1 MKFLD
6 PSKISFQQIQTS
18 VRDWLIDTYAQSN
31 VVFSRTSPYGQLL
44 DVMQEFLQLVFL
56 YIEDVVVE
64 MNIYTATKARSIY
77 GWARLAGHN
86 PTRALS
92 AQGTLS
98 VKISPGAEVPLN
110 ASYVLLL
117 DKTRLSCESNNKKYF
132 VQLGNTTGSL
142 RIDLKSNEVIP
153 IKIVQGALESQ
164 ALTGD
169 GTELQ
174 SYTITSKK
182 RIENEM
188 VWVTVNG
195 ENFEV
200 VDSLY
205 DMRKGEKL
213 CMVRTGLS
221 GGIDLY
227 FGNEDFGYIP
237 PSGSTIN
244 VTYVLSDGFEGNLFA
259 KSNAVVWK
267 WLEPGYANTG
277 DEVDLNKL
285 FITEI
290 KKPIILGA
298 DQETPELTKLIAPK
312 TSRSYVLANPDNYI
326 AYLSRFNYAYVD
338 AYTTKD
344 DDYVKDDN
352 VIYLF
357 LIPDI
362 ARRLSKNTDYF
373 TTPLTN
379 FYLDEDEKNALIEFI
394 DMSGKQ
400 IVSTE
405 LNVIDPTLTKYVLN
419 VYLRI
424 YDTVDQPTLKSE
436 IISKITD
443 YLLKVTRRDKVPK
456 SDIIAIIEG
465 IKGVDSVNVSF
476 VSDENERAII
486 NGYYIQKVEKLDR
499 VRGISVVQ
507 ENKIKLAP
515 GDDPNIGLDEFGDIK
530 IGLNEMPVI
539 RGGWY
544 DRFGNYYEDGIN
556 YNQFCS
562 VNIVVKDVI
571 RENLAVRMMASNK
584 KSLTNVKPGNQ
595 NMSS

>member
-6 PSKISFQQIQTS
+6 PSKISFQQIQQS
-18 VRDWLIDTYAQSN
+18 VRDWLINTYAQSN

-44 DVMQEFLQLVFL
+44 EVMQEFLQLVFI

-86 PTRALS
+86 PTRVLS

-98 VKISPGAEVPLN
+98 VKISPSAEYPIN

-142 RIDLKSNEVIP
+142 RIDLKSNNVIP
-153 IKIVQGALESQ
+153 IKIIQGALESQ
-164 ALTGD
+164 VVTGD
-169 GTELQ
+169 GKELQ
-174 SYTITSKK
+174 SFTITSKK

-195 ENFEV
+195 ENFEI

-205 DMRKGEKL
+205 DMKKGEKL
-213 CMVRTGLS
+213 CMVKTGLS

-244 VTYVLSDGFEGNLFA
+244 VTYVLSDGFEGNLYA

-290 KKPIILGA
+290 AKPIILGA
-298 DQETPELTKLIAPK
+298 DPESPELTKLIAPK

-326 AYLSRFNYAYVD
+326 AYLSRFNYSYVD
-338 AYTTKD
+338 AYTTKN
-344 DDYVKDDN
+344 DDYIQDDN
-352 VIYLF
+352 VVYLF

-436 IISKITD
+436 IVTKITE
-443 YLLKVTRRDKVPK
+443 YLLKVTRRDKIPK
-456 SDIIAIIEG
+456 SDLIALIEG

-486 NGYYIQKVEKLDR
+486 NGYYIQKIETIDK

-507 ENKIKLAP
+507 QNKINLAP

-562 VNIVVKDVI
+562 VNIVVKDVV

-584 KSLTNVKPGNQ
+584 QSLNNNSK
-595 NMSS
+595 